1 MKVDPDAAGL
11 DPAQL
16 ERLTTHLRTRYIE
29 PGKLAGCQTLVAR
42 DGVVGYYDAQGFAD
56 RERGTSIEPDTIW
69 RIYSMTKPITG
80 VALMQLYEHGH
91 FQLTDPVHRFI
102 PEFRDLK
109 VKEKT
114 ADGERRL
121 VDPQRP
127 MNVRDV
133 LMHMSGFGMG
143 AMAVR
148 RPAAPTEGG
157 GAAGGDALPAA
168 SDFLH
173 GDRTLET
180 LCADLAERNLDFH
193 PGSHWV
199 YGVSTDICA
208 RLVEVIS
215 GQRFDDYL
223 QANIFDPLGMVD
235 TGFSVSDEQL
245 PRFSACY
252 RRASD
257 KSLKLQDDPHT
268 SSYRRHPTMLSG
280 GGGLVS
286 TMADYHRFT
295 QMLLN
300 GGELDGVRI
309 LGRATVD
316 LMTTNHL
323 PGGGD
328 MREFAMPGGYGEV
341 GFDGMGFGLTMAIG
355 LGPART
361 AQIGSVGDY
370 MWGGMASTTFWCDPA
385 EDLLVVFMTQLIPSG
400 TYNFRGQLKSLV
412 YPALL

>member
-1 MKVDPDAAGL
+1 VKVDPDAAGL
-11 DPAQL
+11 NQAQL
-16 ERLTTHLRTRYIE
+16 ERLTAHLRTRYIE

-42 DGVVGYYDAQGFAD
+42 DGVVGYYDVQGFAD
-56 RERGTSIEPDTIW
+56 RERGTPIEPDTIW

-80 VALMQLYEHGH
+80 VALMQLYEQGH
-91 FQLTDPVHRFI
+91 FQLNDPVHRFI
-102 PEFRDLK
+102 PEWRDLK

-114 ADGERRL
+114 PDGERRS

-127 MNVRDV
+127 MNVRDA
-133 LMHMSGFGMG
+133 LMHMTGFGMG
-143 AMAVR
+143 AMALR
-148 RPAAPTEGG
+148 RPPGEVTQQAGQAATG
-157 GAAGGDALPAA
+157 LPA
-168 SDFLH
+168 DFLH
-173 GDRTLET
+173 GDRTLES
-180 LCADLAERNLDFH
+180 LCSDLAERNLDYH
-193 PGSHWV
+193 PGTQWV

-223 QANIFDPLGMVD
+223 QANVFGPLGMVD
-235 TGFSVSDEQL
+235 TGFSVTDEQL

-268 SSYRRHPTMLSG
+268 SNYRRHPSMLSG

-286 TMADYHRFT
+286 TMHDYHRFT

-300 GGELDGVRI
+300 GGELDGVRV
-309 LGRATVD
+309 LGRATVE

-323 PGGGD
+323 PGGAD
-328 MREFAMPGGYGEV
+328 MREFAMAGGYGEV

-361 AQIGSVGDY
+361 SQIGSTGDY

-412 YPALL
+412 YPALI